1 MNLASVPSI
10 LAPNLIAHF
19 YPGSGAI
26 ARFRGLEAGAVV
38 SPEDW
43 VGSATKRYGHDLSG
57 LSRLEDGGFLADAI
71 VKDPV
76 AFLGPDHVEAFG
88 VDTGLLVKLL
98 DPGERL
104 IVHSHPDRTFAN
116 RHLGCAHGKTEAW
129 IVLSESPG
137 EVFLGFDRQVAEEE
151 LAGWVAS
158 QSIDEMLGSLNTLSV
173 SRGDAVLVPAGI
185 PHAIGAGVF
194 AVELQ
199 EPTDFSFALEHRNF
213 TDPDLRLGWDLALSS
228 VDRSAWPADRLARL
242 AGPGLKTAGRVLPAQ
257 ADPFFRADLVVSPEG
272 RDGWDGLRGSR
283 RAGRLWRDHLRIGPA
298 APGELWC
305 DCAAPLRGGSGPANR
320 RCRRHS
326 VPATCSR
333 RAQPGPS
340 GGLIFRVAPAPARP
354 ASDHSP
360 GVVSESSSPA
370 RRAPTWRGP

>member
-257 ADPFFRADLVVSPEG
+257 ADPFFRADLVVSPEEETVG
-272 RDGWDGLRGSR
+272 TGFAVLVVLDGSGEVVVDSAPPLPVSSGVTVLLPYG
-283 RAGRLWRDHLRIGPA
+283 AGPA
-298 APGELWC
+298 RLTGDAVVIVCRPPVPGEL
-305 DCAAPLRGGSGPANR
+305 S
-320 RCRRHS
+320 
-326 VPATCSR
+326 
-333 RAQPGPS
+333 
-340 GGLIFRVAPAPARP
+340 PARP
-354 ASDHSP
+354 A
-360 GVVSESSSPA
+360 V
-370 RRAPTWRGP
+370 